1 MDLYSDKIN
10 KIIKYS
16 NEQILNNNILNL
28 NLKKLFGL
36 KYDVKKEE
44 NKHYFVTNI
53 RTNARYKTFNR
64 SISFENEE
72 DELDYI
78 INHFD
83 DEFIITQK
91 NIT

>member
-1 MDLYSDKIN
+1 MK
-10 KIIKYS
+10 
-16 NEQILNNNILNL
+16 NL
-28 NLKKLFGL
+28 LF
-36 KYDVKKEE
+36 
-44 NKHYFVTNI
+44 FVTLFLIVTNTFNI

-83 DEFIITQK
+83 DEFINWVVIPN
-91 NIT
+91 NILPLYSQLGRRTCLI